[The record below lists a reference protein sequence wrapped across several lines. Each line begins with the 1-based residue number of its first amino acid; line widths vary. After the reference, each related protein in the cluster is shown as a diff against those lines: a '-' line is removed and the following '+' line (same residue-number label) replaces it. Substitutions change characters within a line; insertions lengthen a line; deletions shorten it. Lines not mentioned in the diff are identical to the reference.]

1 MYIQEECVIG
11 EEMCLVEIW
20 DVFVGECR
28 TCVGEECGMCIEGEW
43 PMCGMGSV
51 LQCHVLRR
59 SVEFVV
65 GQCDLWG

>member
-28 TCVGEECGMCIEGEW
+28 TCVGEECGMCIQGECL
-43 PMCGMGSV
+43 MCGMGECVAMS
-51 LQCHVLRR
+51 C
-59 SVEFVV
+59 VEEECGVCGGTV
-65 GQCDLWG
+65 